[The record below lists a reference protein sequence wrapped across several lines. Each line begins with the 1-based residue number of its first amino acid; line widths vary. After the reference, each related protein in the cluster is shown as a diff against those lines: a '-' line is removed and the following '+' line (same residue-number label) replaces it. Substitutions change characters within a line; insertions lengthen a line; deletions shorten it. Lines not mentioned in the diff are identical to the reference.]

1 MLSCRC
7 GLALRR
13 GRSTFESQ
21 LGLMIDD
28 AVDDCEHTYSCRG
41 MIFVF
46 YIFLR
51 SSFVSFSL
59 LDTAKRCFVGILAR
73 ATCALDSELP

>member
-41 MIFVF
+41 MNFVF
-46 YIFLR
+46 YDQLLFH
-51 SSFVSFSL
+51 SL
-59 LDTAKRCFVGILAR
+59 SWTLQTG
-73 ATCALDSELP
+73 AL

>member
-41 MIFVF
+41 MIFAF
-46 YIFLR
+46 YGQVLSHFHSWTRQKGVL
-51 SSFVSFSL
+51 
-59 LDTAKRCFVGILAR
+59 
-73 ATCALDSELP
+73 